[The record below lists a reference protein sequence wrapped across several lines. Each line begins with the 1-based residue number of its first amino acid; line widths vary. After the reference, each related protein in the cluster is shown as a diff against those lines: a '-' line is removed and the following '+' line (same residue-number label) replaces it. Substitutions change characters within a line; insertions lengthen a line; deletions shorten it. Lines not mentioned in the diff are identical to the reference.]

1 MLTGIQRWLT
11 SFFLALII
19 SMPTHAAG
27 FSASFDNADIGEFI
41 NTVSASLD
49 KTIIIDPAV
58 KGKVSVRSYKELNE
72 EQYYQL
78 FLSVLE
84 VHGYVVIEQ
93 GKDILKVI
101 RDKDGKTAAL
111 PLVSESLV
119 SESLVSEK
127 NSASDRLVTWVVPV
141 NNVPVRELSPIL
153 RQLNASYGNVV
164 HFNPANIIII
174 TGHSANVQRLVSIIE
189 RIDRKGIKEVE
200 VVQLQHTSATEMT
213 RILTSIYL
221 DKTSKS
227 ASMTTIVANEQGN
240 QVILAGH
247 ADLLGR
253 MKQLALQLDQE
264 RSAKTGNS
272 RVFYL
277 RYAKATDLKPVLEG
291 AGELSGAG
299 GKSKTS
305 SSGKEFSINVH
316 EQNNALVITAKPDM
330 MKTLAGLIEELDIRR
345 AQVMVEAIIAEVSDG
360 DGINLSFQLANDKGS
375 VMQFQDGSSVPIGE
389 IIYGLKEAE
398 PTKGTVVY
406 EDGVKT
412 ENPDTPGD
420 YTALANAL
428 SQVSGAAFSITS
440 GDWTA
445 LLQAVTTSS
454 KSNILSTP
462 SLMTLDNQPA
472 FFIVGDEVPTLTG
485 STSSSNND
493 NPYQTIERK
502 QVGIKLQV
510 TPQINEG
517 DAVRLDIEQEVSKVN
532 GQTPVDVT
540 FSTRQVKTS
549 VMVRS
554 GDTVVIG
561 GMIDDDVQESVSKVP
576 LLGDIPVLGHLFRST
591 SSKTTKRNL
600 MVFIRPTIV
609 RDDDMLANVSASK
622 YSLIRAEQLK
632 QREIGI
638 SLMPDHQSP
647 VLPEMTDAQ
656 KLIKQMR
663 EDMDLQGAEQKAER
677 EKGKQESREPRVLSV
692 RTGGDR

>member
-1 MLTGIQRWLT
+1 MHYWLT
-11 SFFLALII
+11 TLFLAFVL
-19 SMPTHAAG
+19 SSPTYAAG
-27 FSASFDNADIGEFI
+27 FSASFDNADIKEFI

-58 KGKVSVRSYKELNE
+58 KGEVSVRSYKELNE

-84 VHGYVVIEQ
+84 VHGFVVVEQ
-93 GKDILKVI
+93 GDDVLKVV

-111 PLVSESLV
+111 PLISGQESP
-119 SESLVSEK
+119 
-127 NSASDRLVTWVVPV
+127 SDRLVTWVVPV
-141 NNVPVRELSPIL
+141 DNVPVRELSPIL
-153 RQLNASYGNVV
+153 RQLNATYGNVV
-164 HFNPANIIII
+164 HFNPANVILI
-174 TGHSANVQRLVSIIE
+174 TGHSSNVQRLVSIIE
-189 RIDRKGIKEVE
+189 RIDREGIKSVE
-200 VVQLQHTSATEMT
+200 VVTLEHTSATEMT
-213 RILTSIYL
+213 RILSSIYL

-227 ASMTTIVANEQGN
+227 TSLTTIVANEQGN

-247 ADLLGR
+247 AELLNR

-264 RSAKTGNS
+264 RSTKTGNS

-277 RYAKATDLKPVLEG
+277 RYAKAVDLKPVLEG
-291 AGELSGAG
+291 ASELSGSG
-299 GKSKTS
+299 GTTKNLP
-305 SSGKEFSINVH
+305 SGKEFSINVH

-330 MKTLAGLIEELDIRR
+330 MKTMAGLIEELDIRR
-345 AQVMVEAIIAEVSDG
+345 AQVMVEAIIAEVADG
-360 DGINLSFQLANDKGS
+360 DGINLSLQLANGEGS
-375 VMQFQDGSSVPIGE
+375 VMQFQDGSSMPIGE
-389 IIYGLKEAE
+389 LMHGLKEAE
-398 PTKGTVVY
+398 EQPGRTFYDK
-406 EDGVKT
+406 
-412 ENPDTPGD
+412 DTGQRTSQEAAQSGD

-428 SQVSGAAFSITS
+428 SKVSGAAFSITS

-445 LLQAVTTSS
+445 LLQAVQTSS
-454 KSNILSTP
+454 KSNVLSTP
-462 SLMTLDNQPA
+462 SLMTLDNQAA

-502 QVGIKLQV
+502 QVGIKLEV

-517 DAVRLDIEQEVSKVN
+517 NAVRLDIEQEVSKVN

-561 GMIDDDVQESVSKVP
+561 GLIDDDVQESESKIP
-576 LLGDIPVLGHLFRST
+576 LLGDIPVLGQLFRST

-632 QREIGI
+632 RREDGI
-638 SLMPDHQSP
+638 RLMPNQQSP

-656 KLIKQMR
+656 KLIEQMR
-663 EDMDLQGAEQKAER
+663 ADMDQQSSENSTQKK
-677 EKGKQESREPRVLSV
+677 EKPKETTIQMV